1 MMFVEVKDPA
11 TRRMVMIN
19 IDAIVV
25 VAEDEKAQARIVP
38 ITGIAIDTGLPFEEV
53 RQAIEAAETELEPDD
68 AQ

>member
-19 IDAIVV
+19 IEAIVV